1 MKKEFLELLEK
12 NAELKEK
19 IIALGENPA
28 VADVIALAKKYG
40 VTLTEADFA
49 EEQGELSEDELDA
62 VAGGVTNGVGC
73 IGLLFSGSAP
83 VLHGSSDVI
92 DSRIDPRL
100 N

>member
-28 VADVIALAKKYG
+28 AADVIALAKKYG

-49 EEQGELSEDELDA
+49 GTEEELSEDELDA
-62 VAGGVTNGVGC
+62 VAGGYT
-73 IGLLFSGSAP
+73 
-83 VLHGSSDVI
+83 
-92 DSRIDPRL
+92 RL
-100 N
+100 VSPEVRAEWNNEFH